1 MAGSPTNGP
10 TPANEGQTQ
19 GGGISLTI
27 NAQYVKDL
35 SFENPRAPQSL
46 LEQKAQPEVQL
57 SVDVK
62 ARNLAPDLFEVLLT
76 TSAQAKSGD
85 EPVFMVELVYGAVVT
100 AKADDQQLLP
110 LLVLVETPR
119 LMFPFARNI
128 LAGATRDGG
137 FPPLYINPIDFADLL
152 RRQQEQAQQQIQPSA
167 TA

>member
-1 MAGSPTNGP
+1 MAGSPTNGQ
-10 TPANEGQTQ
+10 TPADEARTQ
-19 GGGISLTI
+19 GGGITLTI

-46 LEQKAQPEVQL
+46 LEQKQQPEVQL

-62 ARNLAPDLFEVLLT
+62 ARNLAPDLYEVLLT
-76 TSAQAKSGD
+76 TSAQAKTGD
-85 EPVFMVELVYGAVVT
+85 EPVFVVELVYGAVVT

-110 LLVLVETPR
+110 LLILVETPR

-137 FPPLYINPIDFADLL
+137 FPPLYINPIDFAELL
-152 RRQQEQAQQQIQPSA
+152 RRQQEQAQQNLSA
-167 TA
+167 TV